1 MSPSDII
8 SDADCR
14 NYKKS
19 IPTKNL
25 NNQQQVRYRMIFSPV
40 KLNSKKIS
48 DDYKSQMLS
57 GTKAKIAQRPV
68 YVSKSLL

>member
-8 SDADCR
+8 SDADR
-14 NYKKS
+14 LNYKKS

-25 NNQQQVRYRMIFSPV
+25 NNQQHVRYRMIFSPV
-40 KLNSKKIS
+40 KLQKKIS